1 MPSTRPLLTPAKA
14 RNAALINQCATPGL
28 GTLVAGRILTGIGQL
43 AVAVTG
49 FGFFVAWFV
58 ATLRQFYSLIEGN
71 NEVKPVAWLGLT
83 GVTIFAAAWLWSLTT
98 SLSLIREARRNTDAL
113 YAQPQTP
120 PPIPRV

>member
-1 MPSTRPLLTPAKA
+1 MASPRKLLTPAKA
-14 RNAALINQCATPGL
+14 RNAALINQFATPGL

-58 ATLRQFYSLIEGN
+58 ATLRQFYSLIDGN
-71 NEVKPVAWLGLT
+71 NEVKPVGWLGLA
-83 GVTIFAAAWLWSLTT
+83 GVGIFTAAWLWSLVT
-98 SLSLIREARRNTDAL
+98 SLDLIREARSNVETL
-113 YAQPQTP
+113 FAQPQTP